1 MPHRVWET
9 MGRVREIPR
18 TEIGDWL
25 IGQGYL
31 FRELVENSSA
41 YLMTFDLAELTIV
54 HALMDES
61 TIERLPGWPFD
72 GYRIF
77 LCDRGG
83 LTVKAVGRATELV
96 PGHAVMVEADTI
108 ESLGSRPDSLHW
120 AFWLRGSAAL
130 RARLVAGDPTPVMR
144 IESPYLH
151 ALVRMARAM
160 VADRL
165 AGRNSHDAY
174 VEQVTVSA
182 AMAAI
187 RHQRAAFTTGDPD
200 PLDLSV
206 MAALIE
212 EHAADPEFTVQCL
225 AELLDVPPRQLQ
237 RAFVRRG
244 STPSQA
250 LRLARIANAR
260 RLLATASSL
269 PRDDLARAA
278 GFSSHRA
285 MLQAMKTQH
294 ATDGEHSP
302 IFYQG
307 LGVKTP
313 VERFRPVQGGW
324 G

>member
-1 MPHRVWET
+1 
-9 MGRVREIPR
+9 MGRAREIPR
-18 TEIGDWL
+18 NEIGDWL
-25 IGQGYL
+25 IEQGYL
-31 FRELVENSSA
+31 SRGSIENRAA

-61 TIERLPGWPFD
+61 TIERLPGRTLD
-72 GYRIF
+72 GYRIY

-83 LTVKAVGRATELV
+83 LR
-96 PGHAVMVEADTI
+96 VEADAI
-108 ESLGSRPDSLHW
+108 ESLSSRPDSLHW
-120 AFWLRGSAAL
+120 SFWLRGSAAL

-165 AGRNSHDAY
+165 AGRTSHDAY
-174 VEQVTVSA
+174 VEQVTISA

-187 RHQRAAFTTGDPD
+187 RHQRATFATDDPD

-206 MAALIE
+206 TAAALIE
-212 EHAADPEFTVQCL
+212 EHAADPDFTVQCL

-260 RLLATASSL
+260 RLLATDSSL

-278 GFSSHRA
+278 GFSSHRS

-302 IFYQG
+302 MFYQG